1 MRKRVAFSAVLA
13 GLCLL
18 AAACGGGG
26 GGGAAEQ
33 TASGASTTGA
43 GTSGEPIKLGYVG
56 DFSDIYS
63 FYDIPI
69 REGAKFA
76 VDEIN
81 ANGGVRGRKLELIAR
96 DGKNDQEESIR
107 AAEELLTDRGVNYM
121 IGTTSDP
128 FLAIGT
134 LACQSNVPISTG
146 DSTAPTLVQDIGEC
160 AYQIVMSDNVQGAV
174 AGEYAAKKG
183 YKTAFLLGSSE
194 IPYTNNLP
202 RYFSEAFEKAGGK
215 ILTREEFRI
224 DAGDYSAQVTKIRN
238 FSPKPDVIFTP
249 MFVPDTPVLMRQ
261 LRAQGVDIPV
271 ISTDG
276 NHDPSLLKAG
286 KAVEGM
292 VFTTHALPRRGT
304 ELGDFFDRYREQTG
318 KDASSVVTAVGYD
331 EIQFVK
337 AALEKAGSAD
347 PQALMDALGQTS
359 IDGLTGKITM
369 NPETRHSEKPVTLV
383 QVKNGGFSFVDQFFP
398 QFVPEP

>member
-1 MRKRVAFSAVLA
+1 MLRRLAILIVLA
-13 GLCLL
+13 IACVL

-26 GGGAAEQ
+26 NNGGGAADE
-33 TASGASTTGA
+33 TG
-43 GTSGEPIKLGYVG
+43 GGGDQSGEPIKIGYVG
-56 DFSDIYS
+56 DFSEIYS

-69 REGAKFA
+69 REGAHFA
-76 VDEIN
+76 IDEIN
-81 ANGGVRGRKLELIAR
+81 AEGGVLGRKLELIAR
-96 DGKNDQEESIR
+96 DGKNDQEESVR
-107 AAEELLTDRGVNYM
+107 AAEELLTDRGINYM

-134 LACQSNVPISTG
+134 LACQHGVPISTG
-146 DSTAPTLVQDIGEC
+146 DSTAPTLVQDIGDC

-183 YKTAFLLGSSE
+183 YKTAFLLGSTE
-194 IPYTNNLP
+194 IPYTKNLP

-215 ILTREEFRI
+215 VLRREEFRI

-238 FSPKPDVIFTP
+238 FSPRPDVIFTP
-249 MFVPDTPVLMRQ
+249 MFVPDTPVFMRE

-271 ISTDG
+271 VSTDG

-292 VFTTHALPRRGT
+292 VFTTHALPRPGT
-304 ELGDFFDRYREQTG
+304 KLSDFFDRYREKTG
-318 KDASSVVTAVGYD
+318 KEPSSVVTAVGYD

-347 PQALMDALGQTS
+347 PQALMQALGRTS

-369 NPETRHSEKPVTLV
+369 DPETRHAQKPVTV
-383 QVKNGGFSFVDQFFP
+383 VEVNNGKFSFADQFFP